1 MISISLI
8 PNFKWKYLLPAKD
21 PGGFLW
27 LENGRTALYFLLK
40 SLKVEG
46 GEVVIQAFTCSVVPG
61 AIIEAGAKPVYCDI
75 DDTYNLDPEKLRIT
89 DKTKAVII
97 QHTFGTPANYSTIKA
112 ICDRNNV
119 PLIEDCAHFPKPFGD
134 LYFYSFGRDKSIAA
148 IFGGALK
155 KQNIPNLPA
164 RNILWN
170 LKQYCYL
177 FLTWFVIQTYDF
189 FGFGKALHFVI
200 KKVNPPITD
209 AEKRGEKHKIYY
221 RDFPLKNLVVNQ
233 LNDLDNIIAHRR
245 QLAKIYCEELNL
257 PFNPKSTYLRY
268 TIEVDDPDGLRK
280 FAARQNIFLGDWYDK
295 VVAPKSVDPKI
306 FKYQTGSCPVA
317 ERAAKRA
324 VNLPTNLNLTEQDVL
339 KVVNIVKE
347 WKKTG
352 MTK

>member
-8 PNFKWKYLLPAKD
+8 PNFKWKYLRPAKD
-21 PGGFLW
+21 PGDFLW
-27 LENGRTALYFLLK
+27 LENGRTALYLLLK

-61 AIIEAGAKPVYCDI
+61 AIIEAGATPVYCDI
-75 DDTYNLDPEKLRIT
+75 DETYNLDPANLTIT

-97 QHTFGTPANYSTIKA
+97 QHTFGTPANYSVIKA
-112 ICDRNNV
+112 ICDKKNV
-119 PLIEDCAHFPKPFGD
+119 PLIEDCAHFSKPFGN

-155 KQNIPNLPA
+155 NQNLPQLPK
-164 RNILWN
+164 RDFLWS
-170 LKQYCYL
+170 LKQYFYL
-177 FLTWFVIQTYDF
+177 FSTWFIIQTYDF

-200 KKVNPPITD
+200 RKFNPPITE
-209 AEKRGEKHKIYY
+209 AEKLGQKHEIFYQG
-221 RDFPLKNLVVNQ
+221 FPLRNLVFNQ
-233 LNDLDNIIAHRR
+233 INDLDKIIAHRKK
-245 QLAKIYCEELNL
+245 LAKIYSSKLNEKFD
-257 PFNPKSTYLRY
+257 PNSTYLRF

-280 FAARQNIFLGDWYDK
+280 FAAKQNVFLGDWYDQ

-306 FKYQTGSCPVA
+306 FKYIMGSCPVA
-317 ERAAKRA
+317 ERAAKRV

-347 WKKTG
+347 WKKIGT
-352 MTK
+352 TK